1 MILEVSLF
9 QKLILYL
16 GSPTISLSILLG
28 SILIGMGIGSFYGK
42 KIYSNNIR
50 KRLSVIC
57 TVIFISGVILFILY
71 PFILN
76 KLLIYS
82 QVLRSVVSFFMIIPF
97 GFLLGIPFPTAI
109 QILKEEK
116 MEQYIPWMYGVN
128 GTMSV
133 LGSVIAV
140 IIAMIWGF
148 TPSFFM
154 GLIFYL
160 SVFLFISS
168 KSFGFKA
175 NKS

>member
-1 MILEVSLF
+1 
-9 QKLILYL
+9 
-16 GSPTISLSILLG
+16 
-28 SILIGMGIGSFYGK
+28 
-42 KIYSNNIR
+42 
-50 KRLSVIC
+50 
-57 TVIFISGVILFILY
+57 
-71 PFILN
+71 
-76 KLLIYS
+76 
-82 QVLRSVVSFFMIIPF
+82 MIIPF

-160 SVFLFISS
+160 SVFLFINS
-168 KSFGFKA
+168 KNFGFKA